1 MLPKTRMIAVI
12 GPLAVFFF
20 FSLLMQV
27 LSTLFLKVYKLVVFL
42 KAQNVMPFMGLIWH
56 LKYLFSAKRYALL
69 GTL

>member
-12 GPLAVFFF
+12 GPLAVFF

-42 KAQNVMPFMGLIWH
+42 KALNVMPFMGLLWH
-56 LKYLFSAKRYALL
+56 LKYLFCAKRYAVL
-69 GTL
+69 GTP